1 MPYFKDSNS
10 FFIFPFLE
18 TCQSSKTTTEGYTNF
33 LLVGHPFTLAIAFCH
48 VQNHA
53 IWQFDNIQTQIV
65 LVLRP
70 GPYLYDIDIFIF
82 FCHFSNVSLSRTL
95 TKEREDF
102 AIFLASLAF
111 LKCMEFFKGDIHS
124 ARTFIY
130 VIFLASIHVEKRTL
144 DKVTGLA
151 YTPKQFS
158 QICIYF
164 ISMYSVLKTTMQ
176 C

>member
-1 MPYFKDSNS
+1 MNIVRYCHILRRSNS
-10 FFIFPFLE
+10 
-18 TCQSSKTTTEGYTNF
+18 
-33 LLVGHPFTLAIAFCH
+33 LLMQQLQGCTKFVLASHPFTLAIAFCH
-48 VQNHA
+48 TQNHA
-53 IWQFDNIQTQIV
+53 IYRYDLDSDTNCSGSKALAI
-65 LVLRP
+65 LV
-70 GPYLYDIDIFIF
+70 YDIDTFMF
-82 FCHFSNVSLSRTL
+82 LYHFSNVSFSRTL

-151 YTPKQFS
+151 YTAKQFS
-158 QICIYF
+158 QICMYF
-164 ISMYSVLKTTMQ
+164 IYMYSVLKTTMQ